1 MVMQTKIMHQGAAT
15 AWLESYTATGSRPE
29 VVSLETFPFIVGRSE
44 SCSLPIDSHRVSREH
59 ATIEQVGD
67 GLAVRDLASTNGTFV
82 NGQRIESA
90 ELNDGDLLVFADTEF
105 SFRCPSQSP
114 RDAVTE
120 VFNATV
126 ASSSDATTSWDLI
139 REVRRIHEQATQS
152 ACQTRSEAIVELH
165 SRATYG
171 YQAVQEDGCCAT
183 DGVRQVLQATECR
196 LLAAVAEL
204 ARTVAAQDAAQL
216 PGSTHLFLPLES
228 FEMGLDDLPASLHRL
243 RKAAS
248 PDKELVVEIPA
259 TAACDIP
266 YFRELLR
273 SIREIGIAVAYH
285 GFAGGHSQIHQ
296 FRDIAPDYLK
306 LSKSAT
312 AGIARNA
319 NRQRQLQALT
329 RAASEID
336 CDLIAVDVR
345 EHETADV
352 CRDLGCRFGQGL
364 QIDGASS

>member
-1 MVMQTKIMHQGAAT
+1 MAMQTKIMHQGAAT

-29 VVSLETFPFIVGRSE
+29 VVSLETLPFIVGRSE

-59 ATIEQVGD
+59 ATIEQAGD
-67 GLAVRDLASTNGTFV
+67 GLTVRDLGSTNGTFV

-126 ASSSDATTSWDLI
+126 ASSGGATTSWDLI
-139 REVRRIHEQATQS
+139 REIRRIHEQATQS
-152 ACQTRSEAIVELH
+152 ACQTRFEAIVELH
-165 SRATYG
+165 SRAAYG
-171 YQAVQEDGCCAT
+171 YQAVHEDGYGAA
-183 DGVRQVLQATECR
+183 GGARQVLQATECR
-196 LLAAVAEL
+196 LLAAMAEL
-204 ARTVAAQDAAQL
+204 ARAVAAQDAAQL
-216 PGSTHLFLPLES
+216 PGSTHLFLSLES
-228 FEMGLDDLPASLHRL
+228 FEMGLDDLPASLNRL
-243 RKAAS
+243 RKATS

-259 TAACDIP
+259 SAACDIP

-273 SIREIGIAVAYH
+273 SIREIDIAVAYH
-285 GFAGGHSQIHQ
+285 GFAGGPSQIHQ

-319 NRQRQLQALT
+319 NRQRQLQTVA

-345 EHETADV
+345 EQETADV
-352 CRDLGCRFGQGL
+352 CRDLGCRFAQGL
-364 QIDGASS
+364 DIDGAT